1 MATNRSPLKAA
12 GGPSFETVNIKA
24 QPVKTVEPTNVV
36 TSTADWTAGADAIA
50 SIGQSIAGA
59 MKDVSASKS
68 NLEEADK
75 QLEDGKKPAPKK
87 SRLERRVDKA
97 KASGKDAKAI
107 KLQSKLDVR
116 NTEKAQKKE
125 EDDAQMID
133 KVSKAKTKAE
143 DLTKAAKAKASA
155 ESSKFNEEALENR
168 KSVTKGYMD
177 NFLNS
182 GKQYDDNAFAP
193 LAMKV
198 SPVLQKLGST
208 GKGFKLR
215 AFKNN

>member
-1 MATNRSPLKAA
+1 MAINKSPLKAA
-12 GGPSFETVNIKA
+12 GGPDFGTVNIKA
-24 QPVKTVEPTNVV
+24 QPVKSVQPTNVP
-36 TSTADWTAGADAIA
+36 TSTADWSGMSDSIA
-50 SIGQSIAGA
+50 SIGESVAGA
-59 MKDVSASKS
+59 ISVSKS
-68 NLEEADK
+68 NLEEVDK
-75 QLEDGKKPAPKK
+75 QLEAGKKPSPKK

-97 KASGKDAKAI
+97 KASGKDDKAI
-107 KLQSKLDVR
+107 KLQSKLDAR

-155 ESSKFNEEALENR
+155 ESSNFNEEALENR

>member
-24 QPVKTVEPTNVV
+24 QPAKTVEPTNVV

-50 SIGQSIAGA
+50 SIGQSIAGG

-68 NLEEADK
+68 NLEEAGK

-97 KASGKDAKAI
+97 KASGKDAKAARLTG
-107 KLQSKLDVR
+107 KLERK
-116 NTEKAQKKE
+116 NTEQKNKTSRIEAVNRDKKKA
-125 EDDAQMID
+125 
-133 KVSKAKTKAE
+133 
-143 DLTKAAKAKASA
+143 LTKSEFFKGQ
-155 ESSKFNEEALENR
+155 KFNE
-168 KSVTKGYMD
+168 KQKKKGGAESTSHL
-177 NFLNS
+177 F
-182 GKQYDDNAFAP
+182 KP
-193 LAMKV
+193 LSPLKPKGV
-198 SPVLQKLGST
+198 SIDPTISTITAPVLQKLGST